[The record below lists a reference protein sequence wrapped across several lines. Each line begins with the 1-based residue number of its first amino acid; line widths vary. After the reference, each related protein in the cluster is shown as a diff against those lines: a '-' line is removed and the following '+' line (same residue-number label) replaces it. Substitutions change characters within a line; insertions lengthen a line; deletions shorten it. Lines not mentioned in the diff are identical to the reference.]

1 MRPPNSATEIENHPT
16 QTPLPVRRIKPC
28 GSPNHGN
35 MPSCPRCDAPV
46 DDNAR
51 YCAQCGAPQ
60 TEDAAEELDEYVQ
73 RQAEQVAGSDGGG
86 GGGSGSSGTDVFP
99 STEELTDREQ
109 LWRRGSYVLGYGTI
123 VIAMTRVP
131 AAESWPLILASVA
144 ILPPIRRLTAEPLGS
159 PLKREVMA
167 GIYAVFAV
175 IGIALF
181 VLLG

>member
-1 MRPPNSATEIENHPT
+1 
-16 QTPLPVRRIKPC
+16 
-28 GSPNHGN
+28 

-46 DDNAR
+46 DDEAR

-73 RQAEQVAGSDGGG
+73 RQAEQVAGGG
-86 GGGSGSSGTDVFP
+86 GGGSEGGESSASDAFP
-99 STEELTDREQ
+99 SMEKLSDREQ
-109 LWRRGSYVLGYGTI
+109 LWRRGSYVVGYGTV
-123 VIAMTRVP
+123 VIALTRVP
-131 AAESWPLILASVA
+131 APESWPLILAGIA

-167 GIYAVFAV
+167 GIYAVFAL

>member
-1 MRPPNSATEIENHPT
+1 
-16 QTPLPVRRIKPC
+16 
-28 GSPNHGN
+28 

-46 DDNAR
+46 DDEAR

-73 RQAEQVAGSDGGG
+73 RQAEQVAGGG
-86 GGGSGSSGTDVFP
+86 GGGSEGGESSASDAFP
-99 STEELTDREQ
+99 SMEELSDREQ
-109 LWRRGSYVLGYGTI
+109 LWRRGSYVVGYGTV
-123 VIAMTRVP
+123 VIALTRVP
-131 AAESWPLILASVA
+131 APESWPLILAGIA

-167 GIYAVFAV
+167 GIYAVFAL

-181 VLLG
+181 VL

>member
-1 MRPPNSATEIENHPT
+1 
-16 QTPLPVRRIKPC
+16 
-28 GSPNHGN
+28 

-46 DDNAR
+46 GEEAR

-73 RQAEQVAGSDGGG
+73 RQAEQVAGSG
-86 GGGSGSSGTDVFP
+86 GGGSGGTESSASDAFP
-99 STEELTDREQ
+99 STEDLTDREQ

-123 VIAMTRVP
+123 VVALTRVP
-131 AAESWPLILASVA
+131 AAESWPLLLGGIA

-167 GIYAVFAV
+167 GIYAVFAL

-181 VLLG
+181 VLL

>member
-1 MRPPNSATEIENHPT
+1 
-16 QTPLPVRRIKPC
+16 
-28 GSPNHGN
+28 

-46 DDNAR
+46 DDDAR

-73 RQAEQVAGSDGGG
+73 RQAEQVAGGG
-86 GGGSGSSGTDVFP
+86 GGGSEGGESSASDAFP
-99 STEELTDREQ
+99 SMEELSDREQ
-109 LWRRGSYVLGYGTI
+109 LWRRGSYVVGYGTV
-123 VIAMTRVP
+123 VIALTRVP
-131 AAESWPLILASVA
+131 APESWPLILAGIA

-167 GIYAVFAV
+167 GIYAVFAL

>member
-1 MRPPNSATEIENHPT
+1 
-16 QTPLPVRRIKPC
+16 
-28 GSPNHGN
+28 

-46 DDNAR
+46 DDDAR

-73 RQAEQVAGSDGGG
+73 RQAEQVAGSGGSDGGG
-86 GGGSGSSGTDVFP
+86 SSGNDTFP
-99 STEELTDREQ
+99 SMEELSDREQ

-123 VIAMTRVP
+123 VVALTRVP
-131 AAESWPLILASVA
+131 AAESWPLILGGIA

-159 PLKREVMA
+159 PLKRGVMA
-167 GIYAVFAV
+167 GIYAVFAL

-181 VLLG
+181 VLL

>member
-1 MRPPNSATEIENHPT
+1 
-16 QTPLPVRRIKPC
+16 
-28 GSPNHGN
+28 

-46 DDNAR
+46 DDDVR

-60 TEDAAEELDEYVQ
+60 TEHAAEELDEYVQ
-73 RQAEQVAGSDGGG
+73 RQAEEVARES
-86 GGGSGSSGTDVFP
+86 GGSGGDGPGDGDAFP

-109 LWRRGSYVLGYGTI
+109 LWRRGSYVLGYGT
-123 VIAMTRVP
+123 VVVALTRVP
-131 AAESWPLILASVA
+131 APESWPLILAGIA

-167 GIYAVFAV
+167 GIYAVFAL

-181 VLLG
+181 VLL

>member
-1 MRPPNSATEIENHPT
+1 
-16 QTPLPVRRIKPC
+16 
-28 GSPNHGN
+28 

-46 DDNAR
+46 DDEAR

-73 RQAEQVAGSDGGG
+73 RQAEQVAGGG
-86 GGGSGSSGTDVFP
+86 GGGSEGGESSASDAFP
-99 STEELTDREQ
+99 SMEELSDREQ
-109 LWRRGSYVLGYGTI
+109 LWRRGSYVVGYGTV
-123 VIAMTRVP
+123 VIALTRVP
-131 AAESWPLILASVA
+131 APESWPLILAGIA

-167 GIYAVFAV
+167 GIYAVFAL

-181 VLLG
+181 VVL

>member
-1 MRPPNSATEIENHPT
+1 
-16 QTPLPVRRIKPC
+16 
-28 GSPNHGN
+28 

-46 DDNAR
+46 EDNAR

-73 RQAEQVAGSDGGG
+73 RQAEQVS
-86 GGGSGSSGTDVFP
+86 GSGSGGFDDSGSAGGDAFP

-109 LWRRGSYVLGYGTI
+109 LWRRGSYVLGYGT
-123 VIAMTRVP
+123 VVVALTRVP
-131 AAESWPLILASVA
+131 APESWPLILAGIA
-144 ILPPIRRLTAEPLGS
+144 ILPPIRRLTAAPLGS

-167 GIYAVFAV
+167 GIYAVFAL

-181 VLLG
+181 ALL

>member
-1 MRPPNSATEIENHPT
+1 
-16 QTPLPVRRIKPC
+16 
-28 GSPNHGN
+28 

-46 DDNAR
+46 DDDAR

-73 RQAEQVAGSDGGG
+73 RQAEQVAGSG
-86 GGGSGSSGTDVFP
+86 GGGSGGTETVP
-99 STEELTDREQ
+99 SKEELTDRKQ
-109 LWRRGSYVLGYGTI
+109 LWRRGSYVVGYGT
-123 VIAMTRVP
+123 VVVALTRVP
-131 AAESWPLILASVA
+131 AAESWPLLLGGIA

-167 GIYAVFAV
+167 GIYAVFAL

-181 VLLG
+181 VLL

>member
-1 MRPPNSATEIENHPT
+1 
-16 QTPLPVRRIKPC
+16 
-28 GSPNHGN
+28 

-46 DDNAR
+46 DDDAR

-73 RQAEQVAGSDGGG
+73 RQAEQVAGSGG
-86 GGGSGSSGTDVFP
+86 GGGSDDSGSGGNDVFP
-99 STEELTDREQ
+99 SMEELSDREQ
-109 LWRRGSYVLGYGTI
+109 LWRRGSYVLGYGTV
-123 VIAMTRVP
+123 VIALTRVP
-131 AAESWPLILASVA
+131 AAESWPLILAGIA

-167 GIYAVFAV
+167 GIYAVFAL

>member
-1 MRPPNSATEIENHPT
+1 
-16 QTPLPVRRIKPC
+16 
-28 GSPNHGN
+28 

-46 DDNAR
+46 DDDAR

-73 RQAEQVAGSDGGG
+73 RQAEQVASGGGDGDSGGSDGF
-86 GGGSGSSGTDVFP
+86 SDMA
-99 STEELTDREQ
+99 ELTDREQ
-109 LWRRGSYVLGYGTI
+109 LWRRGSYVLGYGT
-123 VIAMTRVP
+123 VVVALTRVP
-131 AAESWPLILASVA
+131 APESWPLILAGIA

-167 GIYAVFAV
+167 GIYAVFAL